1 MLKKNKRGQS
11 TLEYIILVTAVI
23 AVILGLV
30 FGSASPFRA
39 GLNSTYAKMLNS
51 TNVMSSRLANTIN

>member
-1 MLKKNKRGQS
+1 MLKKNRKGQS

-30 FGSASPFRA
+30 FGSSSPFRTRV
-39 GLNSTYAKMLNS
+39 NSTYTQLLNS
-51 TNVMSSRLANTIN
+51 TNTMASRLANTYN